1 MSKKPAA
8 APVAVFDA
16 TLVPHMVM
24 LQGGALQAREMEVR
38 LKWVAG
44 GAMAMDLRGVEAKA
58 PRREEVEA
66 GETVKPV

>member
-1 MSKKPAA
+1 
-8 APVAVFDA
+8 
-16 TLVPHMVM
+16 M

-44 GAMAMDLRGVEAKA
+44 GAMEMVLMGVEAKA
-58 PRREEVEA
+58 PRREEAEA